1 MSICPNCGAKVA
13 TAAKT
18 WPVSFGKTKK
28 SEGESGFFVGLFE
41 CPVCK
46 TKFNSR
52 VRLEEESA
60 QTANVKNEVARIR
73 GIREEF
79 MQTLKALREKIQ
91 ALETERAGLMGE
103 IEKLRKAA
111 ESRAVALES
120 EVSQMREEVKSLKEL
135 LGASEKQAQ
144 APQPAPKPSSS

>member
-1 MSICPNCGAKVA
+1 
-13 TAAKT
+13 
-18 WPVSFGKTKK
+18 
-28 SEGESGFFVGLFE
+28 
-41 CPVCK
+41 VCK

-103 IEKLRKAA
+103 IVKLRKP
-111 ESRAVALES
+111 RN
-120 EVSQMREEVKSLKEL
+120 
-135 LGASEKQAQ
+135 
-144 APQPAPKPSSS
+144 PAP